1 MVGSLLDSVL
11 NVISSSDRD
20 KSHNGETATIRKRK
34 VAIALKHVNRLKRG
48 ILIEPSF
55 IVGLQ
60 RSRGAPQR
68 TLCSAAFNS
77 LSLLRLLI
85 YTILQP
91 LFSKA

>member
-1 MVGSLLDSVL
+1 MVGSLLNRVL

-20 KSHNGETATIRKRK
+20 NSHNGETATLRKRK

-60 RSRGAPQR
+60 RSGGAPQR
-68 TLCSAAFNS
+68 TLVLCGFQFSLPPTFAYLHDSATFV
-77 LSLLRLLI
+77 
-85 YTILQP
+85 Q
-91 LFSKA
+91 

>member
-48 ILIEPSF
+48 ILEPC

-60 RSRGAPQR
+60 RSGGAPQ
-68 TLCSAAFNS
+68 
-77 LSLLRLLI
+77 
-85 YTILQP
+85 
-91 LFSKA
+91 

>member
-20 KSHNGETATIRKRK
+20 NSHNGETATLRKRK

-48 ILIEPSF
+48 ILEPSF

>member
-1 MVGSLLDSVL
+1 MVGSLLNRVL

-20 KSHNGETATIRKRK
+20 NSHNGETATLRKRK

-60 RSRGAPQR
+60 RSGGAPQ
-68 TLCSAAFNS
+68 
-77 LSLLRLLI
+77 
-85 YTILQP
+85 
-91 LFSKA
+91 